1 MNQIR
6 IVIGGIHGYIIQE
19 PVRRKKVVCG
29 LKIRKLYLGD
39 DEGRKI
45 AEKNVQL
52 NGIGI
57 TGQQITTLGNDA
69 SVRLLNQMPVGLFV
83 QGEIVFFSGK
93 KALSFISEI
102 VIIFIPAHT
111 DNGVRVQIALFD
123 QTAGIP
129 LQVFRQLFYC
139 KFPLDFHSVLQSAA
153 AENGIFCYY
162 TPGRIA
168 CHSYFFNKKLCFYS
182 LDAEVDSVIIKEMA
196 WRDAEGIFVR
206 LSEKINREKRVHR

>member
-6 IVIGGIHGYIIQE
+6 IVIGRIHGYIIQE

-57 TGQQITTLGNDA
+57 TGQQITALGNDA

-83 QGEIVFFSGK
+83 QGEVVFFSGK
-93 KALSFISEI
+93 KALSFISEL

-153 AENGIFCYY
+153 AGGIKIRRKNGVS
-162 TPGRIA
+162 
-168 CHSYFFNKKLCFYS
+168 HSLARTQFEPSSS
-182 LDAEVDSVIIKEMA
+182 LPPQRTAFSVIILPE
-196 WRDAEGIFVR
+196 ELPVIHIFLIKNSAFIHWMR
-206 LSEKINREKRVHR
+206 KWILL